1 MRKVNLWNKLLS
13 SSSLYKHLRQK
24 SKYTY
29 FSSQLANLF
38 CQHQLQDSCKQTN
51 GSLDV
56 FELVPD
62 LPSPGGEGNQQSPL
76 ADQTSTPTSQQ
87 KPN

>member
-1 MRKVNLWNKLLS
+1 MRKVNLCNKVLN
-13 SSSLYKHLRQK
+13 SSLYKYSGKK

-29 FSSQLANLF
+29 FLSRLANLF
-38 CQHQLQDSCKQTN
+38 CRHQLQDSCKQTN

-62 LPSPGGEGNQQSPL
+62 LPSPGGKGNQQIPL
-76 ADQTSTPTSQQ
+76 ADQTNTPTSQQ